1 VIQIVPDMPIRQEE
15 VDAMKRITHVT
26 VLASVLAVGFA
37 AGASAQK
44 KEGHPVLQRAIQQ
57 IDNIRERLREAPQD
71 FGGHKQ
77 KAIDALRLATDELN
91 QARQFDK

>member
-1 VIQIVPDMPIRQEE
+1 
-15 VDAMKRITHVT
+15 
-26 VLASVLAVGFA
+26 
-37 AGASAQK
+37 
-44 KEGHPVLQRAIQQ
+44 
-57 IDNIRERLREAPQD
+57 LREAPQD